1 MTARHYSNFQNSIIS
16 FGCVDFYPK
25 TFLTLYSSLENS
37 TTCIAIA
44 CTIKLLRHNNINA
57 TLSRIWP
64 QFKAAASVP
73 PCIIHI
79 VCKYSD
85 SLCKRENGKSKE
97 GSRKLYLLRTMSRCH
112 SVLEL
117 HFVNSKDTTFLVKN
131 GKKFPKLSWKKLNSL
146 FGK

>member
-1 MTARHYSNFQNSIIS
+1 MNFIIFRNSTTMLTTKVCWFLSKNLSNFVFFSW
-16 FGCVDFYPK
+16 
-25 TFLTLYSSLENS
+25 NS

-131 GKKFPKLSWKKLNSL
+131 GKNFPKLSWKKLNSL